1 MPFDDPRDFLE
12 YLEERKEL
20 LRITAEVD
28 PKFDIGAYI
37 RKTSDQQGPALLF
50 DNVKGSDMVVAGGI
64 FATRARVLLALET
77 DKETVYER
85 FYDGVTN
92 PIPPRLIETGQGGD
106 GVDSQRRDR
115 ATRNFRTFAHARR
128 LARSPYRAADPRSSG
143 LRAVGGRSGRCGLS
157 AVIVFAAH
165 FFL

>member
-12 YLEERKEL
+12 FLEERKEL

-50 DNVKGSDMVVAGGI
+50 ESVKGSDMAVAGGI
-64 FATRARVLLALET
+64 FATRDRVLMAMET
-77 DKETVYER
+77 DKEAVYER

-92 PIPPRLIETGQGGD
+92 PVPPRLIETGPCKDVIFKGEAVDLETLPIPTYALKDGGAFITH
-106 GVDSQRRDR
+106 GVQISKDPETGTKNASI
-115 ATRNFRTFAHARR
+115 
-128 LARSPYRAADPRSSG
+128 YRMP
-143 LRAVGGRSGRCGLS
+143 L
-157 AVIVFAAH
+157 
-165 FFL
+165 